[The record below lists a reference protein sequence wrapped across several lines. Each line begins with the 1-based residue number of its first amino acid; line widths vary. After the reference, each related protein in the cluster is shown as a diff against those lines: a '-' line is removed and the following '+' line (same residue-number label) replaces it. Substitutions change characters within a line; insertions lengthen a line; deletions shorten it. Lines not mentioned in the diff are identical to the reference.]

1 MDADVGICGTATA
14 IDGLISTEA
23 GDKESCNNCDDK
35 TYRNVNN
42 DLCSCHSFMTILS
55 ELLLTLLR

>member
-1 MDADVGICGTATA
+1 MDADVGIGGATA

-23 GDKESCNNCDDK
+23 GDEESCDNCDDK
-35 TYRNVNN
+35 TYRYIND

-55 ELLLTLLR
+55 